1 MKIKEGYMMRKV
13 AGNCVVVP
21 MGDEVTN
28 FNGMINLNET
38 GEVIF
43 ENLQKGCTKEEL
55 VEAMLKEFDA
65 PREVIERDV
74 DMFIEKLEKVGILE
88 K

>member
-1 MKIKEGYMMRKV
+1 MKIKDGYMMRKV

-43 ENLQKGCTKEEL
+43 ENIQNGCSREEL
-55 VEAMLKEFDA
+55 VEIMLKEFEA

-74 DMFIEKLEKVGILE
+74 DVFIEKLEKVGILE

>member
-1 MKIKEGYMMRKV
+1 MKIKDGYMMRKV
-13 AGNCVVVP
+13 ADNCVVVP

-38 GEVIF
+38 GEFIF
-43 ENLQKGCTKEEL
+43 EKLQEGCSRDEL

-74 DMFIEKLEKVGILE
+74 DRFVEKLEKVGIIE
-88 K
+88 N

>member
-1 MKIKEGYMMRKV
+1 MKIKDGYMMRKV

-21 MGDEVTN
+21 MGDEITN

-38 GEVIF
+38 GEFLF
-43 ENLQKGCTKEEL
+43 EKLKDGCNKEEL
-55 VEAMLKEFDA
+55 IEAMMSEYEVT
-65 PREVIERDV
+65 REICERDI
-74 DMFIEKLEKVGILE
+74 DKFTGKLSEAGILE

>member
-1 MKIKEGYMMRKV
+1 MKIKDGYMMRKV

-38 GEVIF
+38 GEFMFSKIYG
-43 ENLQKGCTKEEL
+43 GCTRDEL
-55 VEAMLKEFDA
+55 VDTMLAEYNA
-65 PREVIERDV
+65 PRELIEKDV
-74 DMFIEKLEKVGILE
+74 DNFIEKLDKIGIIEK
-88 K
+88 

>member
-1 MKIKEGYMMRKV
+1 MKIKDGYMMRKV

-38 GEVIF
+38 GELLF
-43 ENLQKGCTKEEL
+43 ECLQKGCERQDLIQAMMKQYDVSEE
-55 VEAMLKEFDA
+55 KCGK
-65 PREVIERDV
+65 DV
-74 DMFIEKLEKVGILE
+74 DVFIEKLNKAGIFE
-88 K
+88 

>member
-1 MKIKEGYMMRKV
+1 MKIKDGYMMRKV

-38 GEVIF
+38 GELLF

-55 VEAMLKEFDA
+55 IDAMMAEYDIT
-65 PREVIERDV
+65 REICERDIDV
-74 DMFIEKLEKVGILE
+74 FVAKLEKVGIVE

>member
-1 MKIKEGYMMRKV
+1 MKIKDGYMMRKV

-43 ENLQKGCTKEEL
+43 EKLQKGCNREEL

-65 PREVIERDV
+65 PREVIEKDV
-74 DMFIEKLEKVGILE
+74 DAFIEKLDKIGILE

>member
-74 DMFIEKLEKVGILE
+74 DMFMEKLEKVGILE

>member
-43 ENLQKGCTKEEL
+43 ENLQKGCTKDEL
-55 VEAMLKEFDA
+55 IEAILAEFDA
-65 PREVIERDV
+65 SREVLERDI
-74 DMFIEKLEKVGILE
+74 DAFLGKLDKIGILE